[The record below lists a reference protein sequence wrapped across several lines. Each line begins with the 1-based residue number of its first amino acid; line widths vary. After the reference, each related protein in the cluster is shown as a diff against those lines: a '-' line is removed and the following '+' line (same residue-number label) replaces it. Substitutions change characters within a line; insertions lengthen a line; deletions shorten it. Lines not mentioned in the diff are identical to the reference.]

1 MKTAGHNLSAH
12 VTFSQIFLCHLIE
25 GTYAQGG
32 LPILSRSGE
41 KWSRE
46 VKLKILCNGSIVTFR
61 CSLFQ
66 QTRLEKLYYFLT
78 NISETLH
85 TWSSAPNA
93 TSDDRFFQNSFYFRF
108 YGLFP
113 VFICLICKK
122 SQIQP
127 IFTHYSFKWSVRLKH
142 NSREK
147 NFGLRSNVKFG
158 VI

>member
-1 MKTAGHNLSAH
+1 M
-12 VTFSQIFLCHLIE
+12 
-25 GTYAQGG
+25 
-32 LPILSRSGE
+32 
-41 KWSRE
+41 
-46 VKLKILCNGSIVTFR
+46 
-61 CSLFQ
+61 
-66 QTRLEKLYYFLT
+66 
-78 NISETLH
+78 
-85 TWSSAPNA
+85 WSSPPNA

-147 NFGLRSNVKFG
+147 NFGLRSNFKFG
-158 VI
+158 VIKGQISDIAKSRQIIPQNEALGESFSQKSISGSKKGNLGQKSHKKGLKRSIFNLFQKQTNYTSKWSS